1 MTTIIIII
9 VAAWIFFTAAYV
21 FMFIEWKDEA
31 SRRAEKLR
39 EIEED
44 LKDMDSRLIALAAS
58 METLGKME
66 AIRREVS
73 SMNRF
78 RYQGYEGREQKEDR
92 PSPRRE
98 VMDISAGKNRTDIKE
113 NEDPFKWVREKK
125 ESRPADDREAPESS
139 EGAVAAEPAEREEIS
154 PRETAA
160 DTEKSESVESNKPAP
175 LDSRTEETAEQE
187 KAREEAG
194 NNMEETT
201 SEAAAEPEEH
211 IEAAAEKEQIR
222 HYEKEENP
230 QTEKY
235 DEIDLDFIDDEY
247 QTFSLSDNQRPGQK
261 PAGRDVGRS
270 GKRYTAEELEELIK
284 E

>member
-78 RYQGYEGREQKEDR
+78 RYQGYEGG
-92 PSPRRE
+92 SRRKT
-98 VMDISAGKNRTDIKE
+98 GLHH
-113 NEDPFKWVREKK
+113 
-125 ESRPADDREAPESS
+125 
-139 EGAVAAEPAEREEIS
+139 G
-154 PRETAA
+154 
-160 DTEKSESVESNKPAP
+160 
-175 LDSRTEETAEQE
+175 
-187 KAREEAG
+187 
-194 NNMEETT
+194 
-201 SEAAAEPEEH
+201 
-211 IEAAAEKEQIR
+211 
-222 HYEKEENP
+222 
-230 QTEKY
+230 
-235 DEIDLDFIDDEY
+235 
-247 QTFSLSDNQRPGQK
+247 
-261 PAGRDVGRS
+261 GR
-270 GKRYTAEELEELIK
+270 
-284 E
+284 